1 VTVTATTDGPASIT
15 DVQTVTEIATITA
28 STETLVEQQTTT
40 VKQTLTVIDTV
51 TATQTVSAAARRGMS
66 LPFPEYAWAACAW
79 SFDRYKSA
87 CARVGVLPTTVT
99 VPGPSTTI
107 TSTQTLNLGGVATSS
122 STLTISS
129 SVTATT
135 LVTSVVTVT
144 TTDATV
150 TGTTTVAATV
160 TAVPDSNLVR
170 NGGFESGTLE
180 GWTLASNATGQV
192 TSPGSN
198 STYSLM
204 LGNLHDAFRHR
215 VSTTLEGVAQTN
227 YTCQYDWAFQYYRVP
242 STGPAFLPAVNVLIN
257 DAIKRTSFIRG
268 PGQGGVFATAAA
280 FTYTSTG
287 SDVLAF
293 QAYSAQPESEGDNWF
308 YLDNVSCVP
317 AMVV

>member
-1 VTVTATTDGPASIT
+1 VTVTATTDGPASTT
-15 DVQTVTEIATITA
+15 DVQTVTEVETITA
-28 STETLVEQQTTT
+28 STETLFEEQTTT

-51 TATQTVSAAARRGMS
+51 TATQTVDAAARRGLS

-87 CARVGVLPTTVT
+87 CARVGVVPTTVT
-99 VPGPSTTI
+99 VPGPSTTV
-107 TSTQTLNLGGVATSS
+107 TSTQTVNLGGVGTSS
-122 STLTISS
+122 STVKITS

-135 LVTSVVTVT
+135 LVTSIVTAT

-150 TGTTTVAATV
+150 TSTTTVAATV
-160 TAVPDSNLVR
+160 TAVPGSNLVQ

-180 GWTLASNATGQV
+180 GWTLASNATGEV

-204 LGNLHDAFRHR
+204 LGNLHDALRHR

-227 YTCQYDWAFQYYRVP
+227 YTCQYDWAFKYYRVP
-242 STGPAFLPAVNVLIN
+242 STGPSFLPVTLALIN
-257 DAIKRTSFIRG
+257 DAIKRSSFIRG
-268 PGQGGVFATAAA
+268 PGQGGVFATAT
-280 FTYTSTG
+280 FNYTSTG

-293 QAYSAQPESEGDNWF
+293 QVYSAQPESEGDNWF

-317 AMVV
+317 ATVV